1 MFFFL
6 NLDLS
11 YQRYQNAYFDLCA
24 DVVYP
29 AGEKLFRPYLLI
41 FAPIKGCLDVYDVE
55 YPC

>member
-11 YQRYQNAYFDLCA
+11 YQRHENIYCA

-29 AGEKLFRPYLLI
+29 LGEKLSNLLI
-41 FAPIKGCLDVYDVE
+41 FYSFLLQSKVFLMYVM
-55 YPC
+55 